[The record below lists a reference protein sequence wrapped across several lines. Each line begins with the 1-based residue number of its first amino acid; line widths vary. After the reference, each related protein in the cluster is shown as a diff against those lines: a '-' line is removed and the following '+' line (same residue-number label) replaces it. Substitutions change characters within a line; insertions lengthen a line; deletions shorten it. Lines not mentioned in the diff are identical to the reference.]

1 MEEKYTILGPS
12 LVCQWTGDCNVGTG
26 TSRDPPKKIVV
37 MCKGRSKKEPLASP
51 STWTGRFTTTSSDCI
66 DIADSLE
73 YIKWLMLKQC
83 DRQSPVVGQ
92 YTCLL
97 QPQPRGTKFLV
108 NPRQPWWLPDPYT
121 YHTGI
126 WKSTVW
132 KALLEDGK
140 PSTPLH
146 HYVTICT
153 TAQDSGATVSKAVP
167 MSLQLLLGCDGQPSQ
182 QVAWTTAEIE
192 MTRPRLAKSTWFLGS
207 ECVCVYKH

>member
-97 QPQPRGTKFLV
+97 QPQSTK
-108 NPRQPWWLPDPYT
+108 RHQ
-121 YHTGI
+121 I
-126 WKSTVW
+126 SSEST
-132 KALLEDGK
+132 
-140 PSTPLH
+140 
-146 HYVTICT
+146 
-153 TAQDSGATVSKAVP
+153 ATVMATRPIHLSHRNLKIHCLK
-167 MSLQLLLGCDGQPSQ
+167 SLAWRRQTLNPIAPLCHYMYHCPRLRGYCVQSRAHVSPTSPWMW
-182 QVAWTTAEIE
+182 WTT
-192 MTRPRLAKSTWFLGS
+192 LAASCLNNCRDWNDS
-207 ECVCVYKH
+207 A